1 VSFVAENTKEGGF
14 EDVEGVTS
22 DSVEEDNGREG
33 LRVSVFPS
41 LSTSRNDTSEAEVSS
56 WSDEESVEVIS
67 GGEFMLSNES
77 EACIQI
83 VSIGPLLTLMFLGLT
98 PVELPLSESTS
109 VMGLDSMEEGW
120 DTSEFS

>member
-1 VSFVAENTKEGGF
+1 M
-14 EDVEGVTS
+14 
-22 DSVEEDNGREG
+22 
-33 LRVSVFPS
+33 
-41 LSTSRNDTSEAEVSS
+41 
-56 WSDEESVEVIS
+56 EVIS

-83 VSIGPLLTLMFLGLT
+83 VSIGPLLTLVFLGLT

-120 DTSEFS
+120 ETPKFS